1 MGGWL
6 DGWDGF
12 DGQNGQNGW
21 MTGWLDGW
29 SDQMPRNAVWFLK
42 SLKYVPKSMQQYF

>member
-1 MGGWL
+1 VLQAMGGWL

-21 MTGWLDGW
+21 MTGWLDGREW
-29 SDQMPRNAVWFLK
+29 QK
-42 SLKYVPKSMQQYF
+42 G